1 MSKSARIADFVEWDV
16 RNWSGALDFWLAH
29 TRQKLSNTLALELG
43 SRNGGLSLWLALQGA
58 RVICSDICPPH
69 PETIQLHKDHGVTHL
84 IRYERVDATDIP
96 YTEEFDVIVFKSVLG
111 AIRAE
116 RQATAISDM
125 HKALKTGGELFF
137 AENLE
142 GSPLHQSLRR
152 RFVPW
157 GTSWQYVSTASLE
170 ACLSAFS
177 RVEHITMGFAG
188 AFGRGEKQRDV
199 LGMLDKLIFD
209 RIVPATWRYIIA
221 GVAVK

>member
-1 MSKSARIADFVEWDV
+1 MSKSPHIADFVEWDV

-29 TRQKLSNTLALELG
+29 TRQKLANASALELG

-58 RVICSDICPPH
+58 RVICSDIYPPH
-69 PETIQLHKDHGVTHL
+69 TKTLGLHKDHGVSHL
-84 IRYERVDATDIP
+84 IRYEQVDATDIP
-96 YTEEFDVIVFKSVLG
+96 YTQEFDLVVFKSVLG
-111 AIRAE
+111 AIPAE
-116 RQATAISDM
+116 RQATVFADV

-157 GTSWQYVSTASLE
+157 GTSWQYPSTASLE

-177 RVEHITMGFAG
+177 RVEYVTMGFAG
-188 AFGRGEKQRDV
+188 AFGRGERQRDV
-199 LGMLDKLIFD
+199 LGMLDKAIFD
-209 RIVPATWRYIIA
+209 RIVPATWRYIMA
-221 GVAVK
+221 GIAVK